1 MKSDTLFFALLRDA
15 LWHTGQDIPTSLSD
29 KEGEGVLSL
38 AKQQTLP
45 GLIID
50 ALFRHNVKISQPL
63 VFESIGLLERI
74 KQNNRLVNGGIARL
88 NGLLAE
94 QGVSYIIVKGQVVA
108 TYYPDPLLRQ
118 AGDIDFY
125 CDEHYFAKARKL
137 INEEWGI
144 NASAGGSDKHIEFS
158 YKDVIYEG
166 HFSLISLYSKRN
178 NCYWQKILNEDKGM
192 VVNIDGIDVKTLSPT
207 LHALYIFLHLYHH
220 LMELGVGLRQFCD
233 WAMLLH
239 ACQKDIDQKQLRNHL
254 QVLGMEKAYRACGS
268 ILVDYMGLPEKEFG
282 YQLTYNDR
290 KYGKKILDV
299 VFYRGNMGHYNKR
312 NGFSGWKHKIE
323 AIGIKTSHFFKF
335 MSLAPSYSCHWL
347 WHEFRRKVV

>member
-29 KEGEGVLSL
+29 KEGEGVLLL
-38 AKQQTLP
+38 AKQQTLS

-50 ALFRHNVKISQPL
+50 ALFRHNVKIPQPM

-74 KQNNRLVNGGIARL
+74 KQNNGLVNGGIARL

-94 QGVSYIIVKGQVVA
+94 PGVPYIIVKGQVVA

-125 CDEHYFAKARKL
+125 CDKLYFEKARKL

-166 HFSLISLYSKRN
+166 HFSLISLYSRRN
-178 NCYWQKILNEDKGM
+178 NSYWQKILNEDKELL
-192 VVNIDGIDVKTLSPT
+192 VNIDGVDVKTLSPT

-233 WAMLLH
+233 WAMMLH
-239 ACQKDIDQKQLRNHL
+239 ACQDDIDLGLLHSHL
-254 QVLGMEKAYRACGS
+254 QALKMEKAYRACGS
-268 ILVDYMGLPEKEFG
+268 ILVDYLGLPEHELG
-282 YQLTYNDR
+282 YQLTDNDR
-290 KYGKKILDV
+290 RYGRKILDV
-299 VFYRGNMGHYNKR
+299 VFYRGNMGHYNKL
-312 NGFSGWKHKIE
+312 SGRKHKIE
-323 AIGIKTSHFFKF
+323 AIGIKASHFFKF
-335 MSLAPSYSCHWL
+335 MPLAPSYSCHWL

>member
-15 LWHTGQDIPTSLSD
+15 LWHTGHDIPTSLSD
-29 KEGEGVLSL
+29 KEGEDVLSL
-38 AKQQTLP
+38 AKQQTLS

-50 ALFRHNVKISQPL
+50 ALFRHNVKIPQPM

-74 KQNNRLVNGGIARL
+74 KQNNRQVNGGIARL

-94 QGVSYIIVKGQVVA
+94 PGVPYIIVKGQVVA
-108 TYYPDPLLRQ
+108 TYYPGPLLRQ

-125 CDEHYFAKARKL
+125 CDKLYFEKARKL

-158 YKDVIYEG
+158 YKNVIYEG
-166 HFSLISLYSKRN
+166 HFSLISLYSRRN
-178 NCYWQKILNEDKGM
+178 NSYWQKILNEDKGV

-233 WAMLLH
+233 WAMMLH
-239 ACQKDIDQKQLRNHL
+239 ACQNDIDLGQLHSHL
-254 QVLGMEKAYRACGS
+254 QTLKMEKAYRACGS
-268 ILVDYMGLPEKEFG
+268 ILVDYLGLPEHEFG
-282 YQLTYNDR
+282 YQLTDNDR
-290 KYGKKILDV
+290 RYGRKILDV
-299 VFYRGNMGHYNKR
+299 VFYRGNMGHYNKL
-312 NGFSGWKHKIE
+312 SGWKHIIE
-323 AIGIKTSHFFKF
+323 AIGIKASHFFKF
-335 MSLAPSYSCHWL
+335 MPLAPSYSCHWL